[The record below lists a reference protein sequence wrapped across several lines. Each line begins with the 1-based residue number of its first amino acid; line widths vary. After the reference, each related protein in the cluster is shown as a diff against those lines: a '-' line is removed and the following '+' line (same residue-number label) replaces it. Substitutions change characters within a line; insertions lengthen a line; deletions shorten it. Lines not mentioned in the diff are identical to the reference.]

1 MKGTGKSVIEDYL
14 NGNSYETISVDNQ
27 ISKGTVFNMIKRWK
41 DQIAVPDIDS
51 LREFSVLVNKS
62 GLTVEQCAQGFRFI
76 KILSKFGITDES
88 EIDVSLSPDDKT
100 PIKYSHLDETGGIAD
115 GKLGKSRGRA
125 PPTRRNSF
133 YMFVGSLYNQ
143 CKIHGIDP
151 SIIIRWIND
160 LLEFGSSDFLS
171 NTIDGVLVIQLMM
184 IRLIY
189 PKIVS

>member
-1 MKGTGKSVIEDYL
+1 M
-14 NGNSYETISVDNQ
+14 
-27 ISKGTVFNMIKRWK
+27 
-41 DQIAVPDIDS
+41 
-51 LREFSVLVNKS
+51 LVNKS

-171 NTIDGVLVIQLMM
+171 NTIDARARDPINEDAIDLPKNSFVKNTKNKYFLFLKLTVILS
-184 IRLIY
+184 
-189 PKIVS
+189 K

>member
-1 MKGTGKSVIEDYL
+1 M
-14 NGNSYETISVDNQ
+14 
-27 ISKGTVFNMIKRWK
+27 
-41 DQIAVPDIDS
+41 
-51 LREFSVLVNKS
+51 LVNKS

-88 EIDVSLSPDDKT
+88 EIDVSLSPDGKT
-100 PIKYSHLDETGGIAD
+100 PIKYSHQDETGGIAG

-125 PPTRRNSF
+125 PPTSKNSF
-133 YMFVGSLYNQ
+133 YIFIGSLYNQ

-171 NTIDGVLVIQLMM
+171 NTIDARARDPINEDAIDLPKNSFVKNTKNKYFLFLKLTVIL
-184 IRLIY
+184 R
-189 PKIVS
+189 K